1 MTEESV
7 PVTLVHEKNKIKL
20 IDTPGTGNADN
31 YKELEL
37 GRLDSLKDERH
48 LLKQFKDGFNYSFM
62 RCYVYIRIYVHV
74 YWEIYMSITSIKYI
88 SKDMH

>member
-7 PVTLVHEKNKIKL
+7 PVTLVHEKKKIKL

-37 GRLDSLKDERH
+37 GRLDSLKDER
-48 LLKQFKDGFNYSFM
+48 QFAYSEPQIEQIL
-62 RCYVYIRIYVHV
+62 VA
-74 YWEIYMSITSIKYI
+74 
-88 SKDMH
+88 